1 MNKTIVFNSEILDGF
16 IKSGKAQQVTYPK
29 GYIIGLQGDRCVT
42 LDLIQQGSVALENID
57 EEGRLF
63 IAQIL
68 NPGEMCGPTLLFGSS
83 NIYPMQ
89 VVAHTQVTLLRLSK
103 EAVLSLCEQDEGVL
117 LALLRV
123 ISDRAHQLGS
133 TVNRLSTLTLRESLL
148 AHLSLLRS
156 RQQTLSVVLPTSK
169 KELAEYLG
177 FARTSVSRELAT
189 LEKEGVLTVD
199 GRTIELHNL

>member
-123 ISDRAHQLGS
+123 ISDRAHQLGT

-148 AHLSLLRS
+148 AHLSLLS
-156 RQQTLSVVLPTSK
+156 TRQQTLSVVLPTSK

>member
-1 MNKTIVFNSEILDGF
+1 MNETIVFHSEILDAL
-16 IKSGKAQQVTYPK
+16 IKEGDAQQVTYPK
-29 GYIIGLQGDRCVT
+29 GCIIALQGDRCVT

-63 IAQIL
+63 VAQIL
-68 NPGEMCGPTLLFGSS
+68 KTGEVCGPTLLFGSS

-89 VVAHTQVTLLRLSK
+89 VVAHTETTLLRLRK
-103 EAVLSLCEQDEGVL
+103 EAVLTLCEQDEGVL
-117 LALLRV
+117 LSLLRI
-123 ISDRAHQLGS
+123 ISDRAHQLGT

-156 RQQTLSVVLPTSK
+156 RQQTSSVVLPTSK

-177 FARTSVSRELAT
+177 FARTSVSRELAA

-199 GRTIELHNL
+199 GRTIELHDV

>member
-29 GYIIGLQGDRCVT
+29 GHIIGLQGDRCVT

-123 ISDRAHQLGS
+123 ISDRAHQLGT

-148 AHLSLLRS
+148 AHLSLLS
-156 RQQTLSVVLPTSK
+156 TRQQTLSVVLPTSK

>member
-156 RQQTLSVVLPTSK
+156 RQQTSSVVLPTSK

>member
-29 GYIIGLQGDRCVT
+29 GHIIGLQGDRCVT

-123 ISDRAHQLGS
+123 ISDRAHQLGT

-148 AHLSLLRS
+148 AHLSLLS
-156 RQQTLSVVLPTSK
+156 TRQQTLSVILPTSK

-177 FARTSVSRELAT
+177 FARTSVSRELAA

-199 GRTIELHNL
+199 GRTIELHDV